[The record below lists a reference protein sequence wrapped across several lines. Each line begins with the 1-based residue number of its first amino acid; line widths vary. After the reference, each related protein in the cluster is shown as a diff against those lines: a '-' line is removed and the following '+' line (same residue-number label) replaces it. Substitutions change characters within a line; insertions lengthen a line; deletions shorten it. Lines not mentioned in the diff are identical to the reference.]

1 MTPDEKNII
10 DAIIDVFESKLTY
23 HDYTTLEEGYYK
35 GRKRYIEL
43 KERLILAVDV
53 VRPIVAP
60 KCYEWSEK
68 IADAIIE
75 LIVKD
80 N

>member
-1 MTPDEKNII
+1 MTSDEKNII

-23 HDYTTLEEGYYK
+23 HDYTILEERSYK
-35 GRKRYIEL
+35 GRKRYHEL
-43 KERLILAVDV
+43 KESLILAVDV

-60 KCYEWSEK
+60 KCHEWAED
-68 IADAIIE
+68 IADAIIK
-75 LIVKD
+75 LIVED

>member
-1 MTPDEKNII
+1 MKSDWKNII
-10 DAIIDVFESKLTY
+10 DAIRGVFESELTY
-23 HDYTTLEEGYYK
+23 HDYTTLKERSYN
-35 GRKRYIEL
+35 GRERYLEL
-43 KERLILAVDV
+43 KERLILAVKV

-60 KCYEWSEK
+60 KCHVWSEE